1 MKLKKLHKMGDV
13 ENTIL
18 KYFEKEKNR
27 FVRSDLIFLVF
38 LASNIYCLKN
48 IRFIKLKII

>member
-1 MKLKKLHKMGDV
+1 MGDV

-18 KYFEKEKNR
+18 KYFEKEKIR

-38 LASNIYCLKN
+38 LTPNIYCLKI
-48 IRFIKLKII
+48 IRFIKSKIIWEL

>member
-1 MKLKKLHKMGDV
+1 VKLKKLHKMGDV

-18 KYFEKEKNR
+18 KYFEKEKIR

-38 LASNIYCLKN
+38 LAPNSYCPKN
-48 IRFIKLKII
+48 IKFIKSKII